1 MHVNHMTRVMA
12 WLFFLRRGLGSSPIT
27 REQIHEASATAHP
40 RPSLKRGLRP
50 VLSEGK
56 LKIGES
62 GQRMVSKA
70 KNISAELQ
78 SWYDG
83 IPGTGLKLVGPEVE
97 GTSGPRNH
105 YEVSSSGLYA
115 IFDYVTLKSADEE
128 EYFVLGMHKLRCLA
142 KDEKGK
148 VLDDKARVIVPR
160 EPIMHFKLAFPY
172 WLGAE
177 QPEDYQVEVRKP
189 GQSRLER
196 RRKPVSDPKEVMK
209 RAVTTLYYGL
219 AGAASQRKMR
229 PSSHLRSSMEITER
243 IEDPT
248 TEHWLLT
255 ELCDDREIYDQGQTV
270 AAASLQAPRLTPR
283 TELCYGHV
291 IC

>member
-1 MHVNHMTRVMA
+1 MPEQFLAALLRGMHVNHMTRGMA

-40 RPSLKRGLRP
+40 RPSLKRGLRS

-56 LKIGES
+56 LKIDES
-62 GQRMVSKA
+62 GQRMVS
-70 KNISAELQ
+70 
-78 SWYDG
+78 
-83 IPGTGLKLVGPEVE
+83 LVGPEVE
-97 GTSGPRNH
+97 GTSGPRNR

-142 KDEKGK
+142 KDEKGR
-148 VLDDKARVIVPR
+148 VLEDKARVILPR

-189 GQSRLER
+189 SQSRLDR

-219 AGAASQRKMR
+219 AGAASQRKMK
-229 PSSHLRSSMEITER
+229 PSSHLRSSMEVTER

-248 TEHWLLT
+248 AEHWLLT
-255 ELCDDREIYDQGQTV
+255 ELCEDRKIYDQGLIV

>member
-56 LKIGES
+56 LKIGKS
-62 GQRMVSKA
+62 GQRMVS
-70 KNISAELQ
+70 
-78 SWYDG
+78 
-83 IPGTGLKLVGPEVE
+83 LVGPEVE

-142 KDEKGK
+142 KDEKGR
-148 VLDDKARVIVPR
+148 VLEDKARVIVPR

-172 WLGAE
+172 WRGAE
-177 QPEDYQVEVRKP
+177 QPEDYQVEVQKP

-209 RAVTTLYYGL
+209 RALTTLYYGL

-243 IEDPT
+243 VEDPT
-248 TEHWLLT
+248 AKHWLLT
-255 ELCDDREIYDQGQTV
+255 ELCEDREIYDQGQTV
-270 AAASLQAPRLTPR
+270 AAASLLAPRLSPG
-283 TELCYGHV
+283 TELSYGHV